1 MIEHRFAATVRG
13 VAGAAACVA
22 SGAVTLAGLLTPLSP
37 ACAAPPTP
45 AQQQALA
52 NAFDKAVAAGFE
64 GEVLMGDL
72 QDIWFEQAAG
82 RADRERGVPHRTG
95 AVWRWASVSKQV
107 TAAMTLQAVAESRLT
122 LDDTVQ
128 QHLPTFSG
136 PTAAKVTVRQ
146 LLQHTAGL
154 PNPDDTP
161 EVGGVPSF
169 YLRQGE
175 DLQPAALAY
184 CAAAPKRAPGER
196 FEYNN
201 CDTLVLSAIL
211 AAVEKQTPAELLKR
225 RVAQPLG
232 LKTLRLI
239 EGSGRER
246 SQAVAYDA
254 AGQPVPQ
261 PQVANFGLSGAMEGS
276 ARDMLA
282 FDRALLSDRMLP
294 RALRDVMWTGE
305 PKLGYVALGAW
316 AFEARLAGCKVPVK
330 LVERRGDVG
339 GVQVRNLIAPQSGA
353 SLVIFTNLA
362 ELHFGEIWQGRG
374 LSYDLAAAAFCHE
387 AEPRAERQPSG
398 G

>member
-1 MIEHRFAATVRG
+1 MVR
-13 VAGAAACVA
+13 AISDAACVA
-22 SGAVTLAGLLTPLSP
+22 AGAATIAGVLTPFSP
-37 ACAAPPTP
+37 AHAAPPPP
-45 AQQQALA
+45 AQRQALA

-72 QDIWFEQAAG
+72 QDIWFEQAVG
-82 RADRERGVPHRTG
+82 RADRERGLPHRTG

-107 TAAMTLQAVAESRLT
+107 TAAMTLQVVAEGRLA
-122 LDDTVQ
+122 LDDSVQ
-128 QHLPTFSG
+128 RHLPTFGG

-154 PNPDDTP
+154 PNPDDTL

-169 YLRQGE
+169 YLREGAA
-175 DLQPAALAY
+175 LQPAAMAY
-184 CAAAPKRAPGER
+184 CAGAPKRAPGER

-232 LKTLRLI
+232 LETLRLN
-239 EGSGRER
+239 EGSGREG

-261 PQVANFGLSGAMEGS
+261 PQVANFGLGGAMEGS
-276 ARDMLA
+276 ARDLLA

-316 AFEARLAGCKVPVK
+316 AFETRLAGCKAAVK

-339 GVQVRNLIAPQSGA
+339 GVQVRNLIAPQLGA
-353 SLVIFTNLA
+353 SLVVFTNLA
-362 ELHFGEIWQGRG
+362 ELDFGEVWQARG
-374 LSYDLAAAAFCHE
+374 LSYELAAAAFCPE

-398 G
+398 D